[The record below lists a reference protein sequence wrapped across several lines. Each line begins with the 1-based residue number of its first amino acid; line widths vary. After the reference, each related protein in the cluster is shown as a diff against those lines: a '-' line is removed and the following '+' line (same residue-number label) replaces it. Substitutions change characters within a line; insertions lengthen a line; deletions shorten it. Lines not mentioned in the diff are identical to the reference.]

1 MHTHVKA
8 NPFLPKEPTFSY
20 KLHRHISLGLE
31 TQQLPDGSRQQH
43 RQLGASQTK
52 EGQGEEEVGGG
63 EEEGRGSPE
72 RRVRWGNVRFTTAAN
87 PGSTTDFL
95 KRPQNC

>member
-20 KLHRHISLGLE
+20 KLHRHISLGSE

-52 EGQGEEEVGGG
+52 EGQGEEEAGGG
-63 EEEGRGSPE
+63 EGRG
-72 RRVRWGNVRFTTAAN
+72 GGKGL
-87 PGSTTDFL
+87 PGEKGQVGQCEVHYSSQPWID
-95 KRPQNC
+95 N